1 MTFLQGFLL
10 GLSLIL
16 AIGAQNAYVLR
27 AGLNG
32 THVFAICLFCALS
45 DAVLIALGITG
56 MGAVLGGMEDISFWL
71 YLLAAGWLTGYGLL
85 RMRDAMMRQS
95 SLKVAGEG
103 EKSLL
108 SSLVMAAALTWLNPH
123 VYLDTVVLLGG
134 IASTLVPSERVLFG
148 AGATISSFVFFFGLG
163 YCAKAIGRHLTS
175 PGVWMRIDLGIALI
189 MFWLAAGFLL
199 AAFRL

>member
-1 MTFLQGFLL
+1 MKGFLL

-56 MGAVLGGMEDISFWL
+56 MGAVLGGMEDVSFWL
-71 YLLAAGWLTGYGLL
+71 YLLAAGWLSGYGLL
-85 RMRDAMMRQS
+85 RLRDAIKGQS
-95 SLKVAGEG
+95 SLKAEG
-103 EKSLL
+103 SGQHKLIPA
-108 SSLVMAAALTWLNPH
+108 LVMAAALTWLNPH

-134 IASTLVPSERVLFG
+134 IASTLAPPERAVFG
-148 AGATISSFVFFFGLG
+148 LGAAISSFVFFFGLG
-163 YCAKAIGRHLTS
+163 YGAKAIGRHLTS
-175 PGVWMRIDLGIALI
+175 PGIWKRIDLGIALI
-189 MFWLAAGFLL
+189 MFWLAAGLL
-199 AAFRL
+199 AAAFRL